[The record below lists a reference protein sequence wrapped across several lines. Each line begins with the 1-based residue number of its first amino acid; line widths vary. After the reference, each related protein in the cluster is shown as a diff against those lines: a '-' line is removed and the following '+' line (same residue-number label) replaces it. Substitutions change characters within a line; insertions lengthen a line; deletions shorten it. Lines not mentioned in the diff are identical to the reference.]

1 MHDVHGGLVCMLC
14 VGFVCMM
21 CVGLVCLMCAHQMCV
36 VRSKL
41 LCVCKHGVIIL
52 FLRMHCVSACM
63 LGECV
68 CVCAGLQSWF
78 SLRCM
83 CSVCDCMWIIWCLLC
98 LLFVCRRFVCMMC
111 VGAYMHDVC
120 GGFVC
125 MMCVGA
131 CIHDVCA

>member
-1 MHDVHGGLVCMLC
+1 MHAVFGGL
-14 VGFVCMM
+14 VCMM

-52 FLRMHCVSACM
+52 FFRMRCVSACM
-63 LGECV
+63 LCEY
-68 CVCAGLQSWF
+68 VCAGLQSWF

-83 CSVCDCMWIIWCLLC
+83 CSVCECMWIIWWLLC
-98 LLFVCRRFVCMMC
+98 LLYVCRRFVCMMC

>member
-68 CVCAGLQSWF
+68 CVCRLAKLVFAAVHVFCVRMYVDYLVLVVSA
-78 SLRCM
+78 
-83 CSVCDCMWIIWCLLC
+83 VCVSEIC
-98 LLFVCRRFVCMMC
+98 
-111 VGAYMHDVC
+111 MHDVC
-120 GGFVC
+120 WGLY
-125 MMCVGA
+125 A
-131 CIHDVCA
+131 